1 MDYKNLGII
10 VMKTEQEIKEK
21 IKELAEEG
29 SLVSFICAMMLCWVL
44 DVNDDKLSEFRNK
57 MVDGLK
63 IISDYVTSME

>member
-1 MDYKNLGII
+1 
-10 VMKTEQEIKEK
+10 MKTEQEIKEK

-29 SLVSFICAMMLCWVL
+29 SLISFICAMMLCWVL
-44 DVNDDKLSEFRNK
+44 DVNDVKLSEFGDK

>member
-1 MDYKNLGII
+1 
-10 VMKTEQEIKEK
+10 MKTEQEIKEK

-29 SLVSFICAMMLCWVL
+29 SLISFICAMMLCWVL
-44 DVNDDKLSEFRNK
+44 DVNDDKLSEFGDK